1 MEEMVGIGL
10 AGLSAL
16 TTNVGF
22 LLRHRGAAAV
32 EDVDPRHL
40 VHSAVVLFRSKWW
53 TLGFALA
60 IVAYL
65 LHASALTL
73 VSLSAIQAVLAAGI
87 VVMAAPAGRCVGPSG
102 GPRAWGRV
110 GAVYGRPGGAR
121 PGPAALA
128 GPGLPAGV
136 EPGQRAPTCAP
147 AAMMGFSAALT
158 AAGLATLVIGWRAR
172 QGVLLAV
179 ATGLLL
185 TVTHI
190 AFKAASGKADGGVL
204 PVLER

>member
-22 LLRHRGAAAV
+22 LLRHRGAAAG

-53 TLGFALA
+53 TIGFALA

-87 VVMAAPAGRCVGPSG
+87 VVMAERGQRCFRPEVWPRRWGGAGVAPGRPL
-102 GPRAWGRV
+102 PRA
-110 GAVYGRPGGAR
+110 
-121 PGPAALA
+121 
-128 GPGLPAGV
+128 LPAR
-136 EPGQRAPTCAP
+136 GQ
-147 AAMMGFSAALT
+147 
-158 AAGLATLVIGWRAR
+158 AGQPPPHHR
-172 QGVLLAV
+172 
-179 ATGLLL
+179 
-185 TVTHI
+185 
-190 AFKAASGKADGGVL
+190 
-204 PVLER
+204 P